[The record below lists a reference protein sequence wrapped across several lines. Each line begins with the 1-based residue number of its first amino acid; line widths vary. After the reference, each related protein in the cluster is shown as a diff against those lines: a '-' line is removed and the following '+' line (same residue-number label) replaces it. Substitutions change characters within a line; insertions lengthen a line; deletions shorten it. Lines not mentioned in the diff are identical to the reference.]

1 MLSPTTA
8 EGLSELAD
16 REEEE
21 DKHGNCVGRAEAG
34 ESLGAIWELRRL
46 VLGLAWWGKEGRE
59 CRGRGEWSGS
69 GDSVFVAG
77 AKMTMRGDAGG
88 DGGQGAGSRA

>member
-46 VLGLAWWGKEGRE
+46 VLGLTCGL
-59 CRGRGEWSGS
+59 
-69 GDSVFVAG
+69 
-77 AKMTMRGDAGG
+77 
-88 DGGQGAGSRA
+88 